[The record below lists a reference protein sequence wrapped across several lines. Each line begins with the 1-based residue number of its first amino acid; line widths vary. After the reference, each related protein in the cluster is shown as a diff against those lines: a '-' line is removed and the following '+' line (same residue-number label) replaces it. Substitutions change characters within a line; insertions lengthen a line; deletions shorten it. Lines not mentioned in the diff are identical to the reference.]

1 MSKLIARYGIIGGL
15 IVVIPMLL
23 QWLTLKPGESPP
35 ESYILGYAVMLVA
48 LTTVFL
54 GVKHYRDKSLGGV
67 IRFLPALG
75 IGLAISTVAS
85 VLYVIG
91 WEIVMAFGSFDFAGF
106 WAKSMIEGA
115 KARHAS
121 PAELQQVI
129 TDAENFAKMYSKPWY
144 RMPMTFV
151 EIFPVGVLIS
161 LISAALL
168 KNSRLLPARAAS

>member
-1 MSKLIARYGIIGGL
+1 LS
-15 IVVIPMLL
+15 
-23 QWLTLKPGESPP
+23 LKPGQSPP
-35 ESYILGYAVMLVA
+35 ESLLLGYAVMIVA

-54 GVKHYRDKSLGGV
+54 GVKQYRDKSLGGV

-75 IGLAISTVAS
+75 VGLAISTVACIF
-85 VLYVIG
+85 YVIG
-91 WEIVMAFGSFDFAGF
+91 WEIVMAFGSFDFSGF

-115 KARHAS
+115 KARNAS

-129 TDAENFAKMYSKPWY
+129 ADAENFTKMYSKPWI

-151 EIFPVGVLIS
+151 EMFPVGVLIS

-168 KNSRLLPARAAS
+168 KNSRLLPARAAN